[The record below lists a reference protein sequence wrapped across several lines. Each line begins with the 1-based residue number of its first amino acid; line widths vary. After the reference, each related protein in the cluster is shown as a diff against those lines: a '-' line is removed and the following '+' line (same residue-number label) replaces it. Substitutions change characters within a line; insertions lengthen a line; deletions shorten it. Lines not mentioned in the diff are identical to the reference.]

1 MAQNINLTTETDLI
15 FLISIQLSHLSYFIF
30 EQQKFY
36 MIKKNQDFIFFKFIK
51 KFQNEVRIN

>member
-30 EQQKFY
+30 QQQKFH
-36 MIKKNQDFIFFKFIK
+36 MIKKNQDFYFFKFIK
-51 KFQNEVRIN
+51 NSKTK